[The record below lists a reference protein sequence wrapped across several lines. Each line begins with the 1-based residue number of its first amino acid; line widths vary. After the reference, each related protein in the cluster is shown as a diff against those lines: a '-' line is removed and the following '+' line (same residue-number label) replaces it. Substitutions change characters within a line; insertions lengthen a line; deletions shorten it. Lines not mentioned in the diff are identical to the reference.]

1 MFHRKLYFAVAMTV
15 AVATSLASPVSAA
28 EPAVWTLESA
38 ARRALEIA
46 PELRAAR
53 AEVAAREGT
62 WREADAWPNPT
73 VGLSR
78 SDKLG
83 LEDGAGGTDLTQ
95 LEIRQPLPLRRLSR
109 ERTVAA
115 AGIEGA
121 RERTR
126 LERLKLEREAA
137 RAYHRLQLAQARR
150 RLAEERVDLADK
162 SVVARDRLV
171 RYLAPAERERLAV
184 LREQARLG
192 LFGAQAEEE
201 RAAIAFRTR
210 LALPPQTAVE
220 VALLALPAV
229 PPGLDALEK
238 NIETHPALAAAQRD
252 TEAAQAGI
260 AAAESRRFGD
270 PELALF
276 RERDFINGSRRNV
289 AGIGLSVQ
297 VPLWNTNPGP
307 VQRARAEAM
316 AAQTRAQMAQR
327 DARASLASAYAQLV
341 RLREQAVR
349 AEGQMLAPA
358 GRVLALT
365 RRGFEAGE
373 VNVLAF
379 VDALNTWA
387 EAGARS
393 RELLAE
399 SAEAAAELRLTAGQP
414 LLPEQE
420 VQP

>member
-1 MFHRKLYFAVAMTV
+1 M
-15 AVATSLASPVSAA
+15 
-28 EPAVWTLESA
+28 
-38 ARRALEIA
+38 
-46 PELRAAR
+46 
-53 AEVAAREGT
+53 
-62 WREADAWPNPT
+62 
-73 VGLSR
+73 
-78 SDKLG
+78 
-83 LEDGAGGTDLTQ
+83 
-95 LEIRQPLPLRRLSR
+95 
-109 ERTVAA
+109 
-115 AGIEGA
+115 
-121 RERTR
+121 
-126 LERLKLEREAA
+126 
-137 RAYHRLQLAQARR
+137 
-150 RLAEERVDLADK
+150 
-162 SVVARDRLV
+162 
-171 RYLAPAERERLAV
+171 
-184 LREQARLG
+184 
-192 LFGAQAEEE
+192 
-201 RAAIAFRTR
+201 
-210 LALPPQTAVE
+210 
-220 VALLALPAV
+220 
-229 PPGLDALEK
+229 
-238 NIETHPALAAAQRD
+238 
-252 TEAAQAGI
+252 
-260 AAAESRRFGD
+260 
-270 PELALF
+270 
-276 RERDFINGSRRNV
+276 

>member
-192 LFGAQAEEE
+192 LLARRPRKSAPPSRFARAWRCRRRPRSRSRCSRCPPCRPGSMHWKKYRNPSRAGR
-201 RAAIAFRTR
+201 RAARYRGGAGRDRGRRIAP
-210 LALPPQTAVE
+210 L
-220 VALLALPAV
+220 
-229 PPGLDALEK
+229 
-238 NIETHPALAAAQRD
+238 
-252 TEAAQAGI
+252 
-260 AAAESRRFGD
+260 RRS
-270 PELALF
+270 ELALF